1 MKKSVRITYA
11 DVYLK
16 PVLIRVVH
24 AAVKVIEQPYYRV
37 KYDRTL
43 KRRGKKWAIIAISRM
58 ILTAFYFMFNNSEIF
73 NSSDL

>member
-24 AAVKVIEQPYYRV
+24 AGVKVIEHPYYRV

-43 KRRGKKWAIIAISRM
+43 KRRGKK
-58 ILTAFYFMFNNSEIF
+58 
-73 NSSDL
+73 